1 MKIDIRNV
9 LENKLSPAEQEA
21 EFEQTAKSESA
32 GGATIIT
39 TDSTS
44 DSNSEQAKHIVDSQV
59 EAARPEIVEDA
70 AAETITSFAAET
82 TELSEID
89 NTSAIDNDTSSLGEA
104 TRITA
109 DISSDSVSEQAEHVA
124 DSQAEPAE
132 SEIADAVAASD
143 SSSMQAELAADSEA
157 EAESAANSDLA
168 AEAGEKAA
176 GDFADTKAETEV
188 AETESP
194 VGTFKIWL
202 NKYGSLV
209 AIAAAMIVL
218 LAVLFAYTTMT
229 PRTIYAEIDGSKTKI
244 VTKKHTVEGFITDE
258 GISYCEEDFISRPLT
273 CFVHD
278 GMELEITHATDFSVT
293 ADGKTVCLKSL
304 EKTVGEAL
312 EDKGYNIRKR
322 DIVTPERD
330 ALLEQN
336 MKIVVQRVET
346 EKITVKEKVPFKTVN
361 KDDSSM
367 AEGETKVITEGKHG
381 KDKVTY
387 EVTYIDGK
395 EASRQETAREN
406 IKPAADEV
414 VAVGTKV
421 KYNGKLYSR
430 KLLVK
435 AYSYTGGGTTAMGTR
450 ARVGEIAVDPSVI
463 PLGTNVYIPGV
474 GARRA
479 EDTGGNIKGNTI
491 DIYMNTQSEC
501 INWGV
506 RYITIYIE

>member
-1 MKIDIRNV
+1 MKIDIRSV
-9 LENKLSPAEQEA
+9 LENKLNPAEKEA
-21 EFEQTAKSESA
+21 KAREIAES
-32 GGATIIT
+32 
-39 TDSTS
+39 
-44 DSNSEQAKHIVDSQV
+44 VD
-59 EAARPEIVEDA
+59 
-70 AAETITSFAAET
+70 
-82 TELSEID
+82 TESSALD
-89 NTSAIDNDTSSLGEA
+89 NTSAMDNNTSSVDDA
-104 TRITA
+104 TRITVDA
-109 DISSDSVSEQAEHVA
+109 ASDSVSEQAEHVT
-124 DSQAEPAE
+124 DSQAELAE
-132 SEIADAVAASD
+132 PEIADNAAAETIVSLEAETEESSAIQNTSAIDNATSLENDATRITADTASD
-143 SSSMQAELAADSEA
+143 SVSEQVEPVAESEA
-157 EAESAANSDLA
+157 EAPA
-168 AEAGEKAA
+168 
-176 GDFADTKAETEV
+176 
-188 AETESP
+188 
-194 VGTFKIWL
+194 GTFKIWL

-209 AIAAAMIVL
+209 AIAAAMVVL

-244 VTKKHTVEGFITDE
+244 VTKEHTVEGFIADE

-273 CFVHD
+273 CFIHD
-278 GMELEITHATDFSVT
+278 GMELEIMHATDFSVT
-293 ADGKTVCLKSL
+293 ADGKTERLKSL

-346 EKITVKEKVPFKTVN
+346 EEITVKEKVPFKTVN

-387 EVTYIDGK
+387 EVTYIDGE

>member
-1 MKIDIRNV
+1 MKIDIRSV
-9 LENKLSPAEQEA
+9 LENKLNPAENNSEL
-21 EFEQTAKSESA
+21 EQAAKSE
-32 GGATIIT
+32 
-39 TDSTS
+39 
-44 DSNSEQAKHIVDSQV
+44 
-59 EAARPEIVEDA
+59 PEIAEDV
-70 AAETITSFAAET
+70 AAETIASLAAET
-82 TELSEID
+82 GESSAMQ
-89 NTSAIDNDTSSLGEA
+89 NTSELENDTFSADDA
-104 TRITA
+104 TRITT
-109 DISSDSVSEQAEHVA
+109 DT
-124 DSQAEPAE
+124 
-132 SEIADAVAASD
+132 ASD
-143 SSSMQAELAADSEA
+143 SSSEQAEPA
-157 EAESAANSDLA
+157 AES
-168 AEAGEKAA
+168 
-176 GDFADTKAETEV
+176 ETE
-188 AETESP
+188 AP
-194 VGTFKIWL
+194 AGTLKIWL

-273 CFVHD
+273 CFIHD

-293 ADGKTVCLKSL
+293 ADGKTVRLKSL

-312 EDKGYNIRKR
+312 EDKGYNVRKR

-346 EKITVKEKVPFKTVN
+346 EEITVKEKVPFKTVN

-387 EVTYIDGK
+387 EVTYIDGE